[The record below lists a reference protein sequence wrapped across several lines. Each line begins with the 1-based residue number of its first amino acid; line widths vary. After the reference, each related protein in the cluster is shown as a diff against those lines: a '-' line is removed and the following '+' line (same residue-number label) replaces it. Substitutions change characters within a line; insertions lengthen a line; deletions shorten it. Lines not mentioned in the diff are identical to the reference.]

1 MVGTNDILEVAKM
14 TINASIKC
22 NTVRG
27 YIGWHRCDN
36 ICMDMH
42 DVLDMCE
49 DAFKQERYAEV
60 LEVATYVLV
69 SGVKLASYADSSSG
83 MLTDVV
89 MRTFEVI
96 DLCTQAIAKLDV
108 SGRNQA
114 LSLIIKESKKKAF
127 DGWTDW
133 RYELLERAICLCD
146 EKMAIKLEKVLDVF
160 LEESKSDYAPEYARQ
175 EDVVLRYKLHR
186 HLKGAEA
193 VKVELYANLHIR
205 DMRVIAVGDAVETK
219 DFAEAEILCLE
230 QIKKEEGHYYRRS
243 PDDWNNILFDV
254 YVSAENIEKQIEQAK
269 KILFL
274 GNEKFWDI
282 LKHLY
287 LSQNTWDKQKPL
299 LLDELGK
306 SKYTVC
312 YRSVLVEEN
321 EKELLLKAV
330 SENPYDLLYYAQL
343 LVKDYPNEIYELCAG
358 CIREKCAQATDRRL
372 YKKVCKDLL
381 QLIKWKGNDT
391 ARMLVDEFKE
401 TYPRRT
407 ALLDELQK
415 VERKL

>member
-1 MVGTNDILEVAKM
+1 MAGTNDILEGAKK
-14 TINASIKC
+14 TINTSIKG

-27 YIGWHRCDN
+27 YIGWHSCDN

-60 LEVATYVLV
+60 LEVATYVLI

-89 MRTFEVI
+89 MCTFEMI
-96 DLCTQAIAKLDV
+96 DLCTQTIAKLDV
-108 SGRNQA
+108 AVRNQA
-114 LSLIIKESKKKAF
+114 LSLLIKESKKKAF
-127 DGWTDW
+127 DGWTEW
-133 RYELLERAICLCD
+133 RYELLEKAICLCD
-146 EKMAIKLEKVLDVF
+146 EKMAVKLEKVLNTF
-160 LEESKSDYAPEYARQ
+160 LEESENNYVPEYARQ

-193 VKVELYANLHIR
+193 VKDELYVSLHIR
-205 DMRVIAVGDAVETK
+205 EMRVIAVKDAVEAK
-219 DFAEAEILCLE
+219 DYTEAEKLCLE
-230 QIKKEEGHYYRRS
+230 QIKKEQGHYYRRS

-254 YVSAENIEKQIEQAK
+254 YVAAENIEKQLQQAK
-269 KILFL
+269 KILLL
-274 GNEKFWDI
+274 GNEEFWDV
-282 LKHLY
+282 LKRLY
-287 LSQNTWDKQKPL
+287 QSQNVWNEQKPIL
-299 LLDELGK
+299 LNELGQ

-330 SENPYDLLYYAQL
+330 TENPYNLFYYAQF

-358 CIREKCAQATDRRL
+358 YIREQCAQATDRRL

-381 QLIKWKGNDT
+381 QLIKWKGNAT

>member
-1 MVGTNDILEVAKM
+1 MAGTNDILEVARM
-14 TINASIKC
+14 MINAFVKC

-27 YIGWHRCDN
+27 YIDWHSCDN
-36 ICMDMH
+36 ICIDMH

-127 DGWTDW
+127 DGWNDW
-133 RYELLERAICLCD
+133 RYELLEKSICLCD

-160 LEESKSDYAPEYARQ
+160 LEESKNDYAPEYARQ

-193 VKVELYANLHIR
+193 VKVELYENLHIR
-205 DMRVIAVGDAVETK
+205 EMRVIAVKDAVEEK
-219 DFAEAEILCLE
+219 DFDEAEKLCLE
-230 QIKKEEGHYYRRS
+230 QIKKDEGHYYRRS

-254 YVSAENIEKQIEQAK
+254 YVAADNVEKQLEQAK
-269 KILFL
+269 KILFW
-274 GNEKFWDI
+274 GNEEFWDV
-282 LKHLY
+282 LKRLY
-287 LSQNTWDKQKPL
+287 QNQNTWDEQKPVL
-299 LLDELGK
+299 LMELGQC
-306 SKYTVC
+306 KYSVC

-321 EKELLLKAV
+321 EKELLLRALT
-330 SENPYDLLYYAQL
+330 ENPHDLFYYAQF
-343 LVKDYPNEIYELCAG
+343 LVKDYPNEIYSLG
-358 CIREKCAQATDRRL
+358 
-372 YKKVCKDLL
+372 
-381 QLIKWKGNDT
+381 
-391 ARMLVDEFKE
+391 
-401 TYPRRT
+401 
-407 ALLDELQK
+407 
-415 VERKL
+415 